1 MYNSPSNLHHL
12 EKLVSDLVNQISL
25 LTAENRDI
33 KERLAYLEWDLHR
46 ENGCLQ
52 AENLS
57 LRQMVD
63 YCSEEYN
70 PLEDSLR

>member
-1 MYNSPSNLHHL
+1 MYNSHINLHHL
-12 EKLVSDLVNQISL
+12 EKLVSDLVTQISL
-25 LTAENRDI
+25 LTAENRAI

-57 LRQMVD
+57 LG
-63 YCSEEYN
+63 
-70 PLEDSLR
+70 

>member
-1 MYNSPSNLHHL
+1 MYNSLSNLHHL
-12 EKLVSDLVNQISL
+12 EELVSDLANQINL
-25 LTAENRDI
+25 LTTENQAI

-57 LRQMVD
+57 LRHMVD
-63 YCSEEYN
+63 YSSEEYN
-70 PLEDSLR
+70 SLEDSLR